1 MKSLD
6 IDSVNTGS
14 DDYRNQPVK
23 IEFMGGLQK
32 GRAQGAIQT
41 VTVAYSSLSK
51 KLQSI
56 HRLGGKIINV
66 SIPRFQTEHVDTEH
80 IASDISANMPEIT
93 QSLEPVVE
101 VNVESNTVEIT
112 QDPNAIDLAPV
123 KVIPEAET
131 VAEVVAIASADFE
144 TETISEAATQ
154 DADEVIESVIDPE
167 IISEEVSAIASEE
180 ITDNLAE
187 PETTSAKTGEVI
199 EETVNIPKTPEAV
212 YTKIETDESKAEHLE
227 TTSVVT
233 EVITEVVSEQKTISP
248 QKSKPIALTSKPK
261 KSRTSAKSHG
271 FNKRET
277 KPTSHEPVVEQ
288 VVEQDIA
295 KQDVIPELAIETA
308 PILAEPLISNTV
320 ADVVTET
327 VVAPDL
333 ENSEP
338 VIAPEETSAKVVAET
353 FTPEVLDNHIE
364 TEETVAKIDEA
375 IVEAAV
381 KTDEA
386 SEIKVDTV
394 VNEQLQHEETVL
406 ETKPE
411 SDLEQSQIDISAT
424 VEPLVEDI
432 PAIAT
437 ETISASIPQVEA
449 ATSLAKPKKSKT
461 ASKGFNKPKSPN
473 SSTSRSPRK

>member
-66 SIPRFQTEHVDTEH
+66 SIPRFQSDHVDAENIASGISENIPAIAQTLEH
-80 IASDISANMPEIT
+80 IVNVADSISGEIHNQAIPAISQHIIEKVDPVDQNEQHHSSDIGYLESDVASVASSEI
-93 QSLEPVVE
+93 
-101 VNVESNTVEIT
+101 VESIVE
-112 QDPNAIDLAPV
+112 
-123 KVIPEAET
+123 PEA
-131 VAEVVAIASADFE
+131 
-144 TETISEAATQ
+144 ISE
-154 DADEVIESVIDPE
+154 V
-167 IISEEVSAIASEE
+167 VSAIAPEE
-180 ITDNLAE
+180 ISNNLAE
-187 PETTSAKTGEVI
+187 PEIPSAKTEAAIV
-199 EETVNIPKTPEAV
+199 ETVTITETPEIV
-212 YTKIETDESKAEHLE
+212 STKIETNESKSEHLE

-233 EVITEVVSEQKTISP
+233 EVVTEQKPISP
-248 QKSKPIALTSKPK
+248 QKSKPSALTAKPK

-320 ADVVTET
+320 ADVVKET

-375 IVEAAV
+375 IVETAV

-406 ETKPE
+406 ETQPE
-411 SDLEQSQIDISAT
+411 SDLDQSQIDISAT

-437 ETISASIPQVEA
+437 ETISASIPPVEA
-449 ATSLAKPKKSKT
+449 AITSAKPKKSKT
-461 ASKGFNKPKSPN
+461 AGKSGHGFNKPKSPKI
-473 SSTSRSPRK
+473 SK